1 MSTQL
6 YRQDRQAADQNTPRK
21 PGGGPSWLRIWS
33 VVIGTAVAVALI
45 ALATVTRW
53 SGPPH

>member
-45 ALATVTRW
+45 ALATATRW